1 MKYFFNMA
9 VGALLIGLAS
19 CSAPKKVPYVVEA
32 ETIPQEVLSE
42 VSTITDPILGPGDL
56 LNIDVT
62 ASNMV
67 SVAPFNKGMYVSEN
81 GQIERISNNNNN
93 SSGSST
99 NANTAYY
106 LVSPNGTIDFPS
118 IGIIDVTGKTK
129 TQLAQYITDQIYPKY
144 IKERPKVEVR
154 LMNFRVVVTGA
165 VGSPGI
171 YQSPNERMN
180 FFEALAMAG
189 DLSIRGER
197 TNIMLIRTNADGT
210 REVHRLD
217 INDKNF
223 LLSPYFTLQQND
235 IIYVVPNSAMRHGS
249 WQINPVVTAILTY
262 VGGLSSVVGLVINI
276 ITLSKQ

>member
-1 MKYFFNMA
+1 MKYFFKMA
-9 VGALLIGLAS
+9 VGALLIGLVS

-262 VGGLSSVVGLVINI
+262 VGGLSSVVGLVISI